1 MGTKLF
7 SDLITFTR
15 ASSATRVNS
24 SGLVEAVASNQPRF
38 DYDPVTLQ
46 PKGLLIEEQRTNLLT
61 YSEQFDNAEWGKNAV
76 TILANSITAPNGLNT
91 ADKIQETAV
100 TNFFAVNQNP
110 PGLFSTKY
118 TWSCFAKAAERTFLS
133 LNFSVSLV
141 SGTFNLSTGANNIA
155 GTGFVS
161 ASATSAGNGWWRL
174 SVVLTTPAS
183 GPNILYHVF
192 GPSVNDSIAGYAGT
206 AGSGIYIWGAQ
217 IEAGAFP
224 TSYIPTTTAAATRA
238 ADVATITGTNFSSWY
253 NQTEGTLF
261 TEASVG
267 YAIPSSGFPVV
278 ASLNDGTSNNRI
290 ENGFL
295 TTTLGGFEAVA
306 GGAFQAGMYPG
317 SSASLRK
324 LAGTY
329 EINDFAVCV
338 NGGSVST
345 DTSGTIPVVDR
356 LRLGERNSTTNSS
369 NFLNGH
375 IRRITYYP
383 RRLTDAELQALTS

>member
-24 SGLVEAVASNQPRF
+24 SGLVETVASDQPRF

-46 PKGLLIEEQRTNLLT
+46 QKGLLIEERRTNLLT
-61 YSEQFDNAEWGKNAV
+61 YSEDLSNVNWAKAGTPILDPTIVDPFGRVGTVYYPTVSEITQGFNGNSAATLAV
-76 TILANSITAPNGLNT
+76 S
-91 ADKIQETAV
+91 
-100 TNFFAVNQNP
+100 FFAKKRV
-110 PGLFSTKY
+110 GS
-118 TWSCFAKAAERTFLS
+118 S
-133 LNFSVSLV
+133 
-141 SGTFNLSTGANNIA
+141 NN
-155 GTGFVS
+155 
-161 ASATSAGNGWWRL
+161 
-174 SVVLTTPAS
+174 SVVLEIFQQTSGTVVTLGSYAFSLDSANPDSTYFKSISRVALPNGWFRFTFQVIANTGAGLGNFSSSSRFDIEGGPAQ
-183 GPNILYHVF
+183 N
-192 GPSVNDSIAGYAGT
+192 
-206 AGSGIYIWGAQ
+206 YIWGVQ
-217 IEAGAFP
+217 VEIGSFP

-329 EINDFAVCV
+329 KINDFAVCV